1 MNWNTRLNHLQ
12 THPQLM
18 PVVLGPTACGKTH
31 LAVQLAG
38 RLKAEIIGADSRQV
52 YREMDLGTGKDLA
65 EYIYEGRPVPYHL
78 IDVAEPGTEYNVFL
92 YQQAFDRVYA
102 DLKARG
108 ARPLLC
114 GGSGLYLQ
122 SAVGTRRFA
131 EVPQDA
137 ALREELKGQ
146 TLAELSRRLSLYGP
160 LHNHTDTESEARCVR
175 AIEIAEYEANHPE
188 DFRRTPPEVY
198 LLGIEV
204 APEVLRRRIRLRLE
218 ERIEQGMVAEVERL
232 LAEGLRPE
240 QLTYYGLEYRY
251 VTDYLTGRLTKEAM
265 TEQLYTAICQFAKR
279 QRTWFR
285 GMERKGWK
293 IDWLS
298 LEEAAELG

>member
-1 MNWNTRLNHLQ
+1 MDWNTRLAYLKD
-12 THPQLM
+12 HPQLM
-18 PVVLGPTACGKTH
+18 PVVLGPTACGKTR

-38 RLKAEIIGADSRQV
+38 RLGAEVIGADSRQV

-65 EYIYEGRPVPYHL
+65 EYVYEGRPVPYHL

-102 DLKARG
+102 DLVSRG
-108 ARPLLC
+108 LRPLLC

-122 SAVGTRRFA
+122 SAIGTRRFA
-131 EVPQDA
+131 EVPENA
-137 ALREELKGQ
+137 ALRTELKGQ

-175 AIEIAEYEANHPE
+175 AIEIAEYEATHPE
-188 DFRRTPPEVY
+188 AFRRTPPQAY
-198 LLGIEV
+198 LIGIDV
-204 APEVLRRRIRLRLE
+204 PPEQLRRRIRLRLE
-218 ERIEQGMVAEVERL
+218 ERLAQGMVEEVAGL
-232 LAEGLRPE
+232 LRKGLRLE

-251 VTDYLTGRLTKEAM
+251 VTDYLQGRSDMDAM
-265 TEQLYTAICQFAKR
+265 REGLYTAICQFAKR

-285 GMERKGWK
+285 GMERKGWA
-293 IDWLS
+293 IEWIGLD
-298 LEEAAELG
+298 EAAALA

>member
-1 MNWNTRLNHLQ
+1 MEWNQRLDYIQ
-12 THPQLM
+12 SRPQLM

-31 LAVQLAG
+31 LAVRLAG

-52 YREMDLGTGKDLA
+52 YRGMDLGTGKDLA
-65 EYIYEGRPVPYHL
+65 EYVYEGRPVLYHL

-102 DLKARG
+102 DLQARG
-108 ARPLLC
+108 VRPLLC

-122 SAVGTRRFA
+122 SAIGTRRFA
-131 EVPQDA
+131 EVPPDA
-137 ALREELKGQ
+137 ALRAELRGQ

-160 LHNHTDTESEARCVR
+160 LHNQTDTESEARCVR
-175 AIEIAEYEANHPE
+175 AIEIAEYEASHPD

-204 APEVLRRRIRLRLE
+204 APDVLRRRIRLRLE
-218 ERIEQGMVAEVERL
+218 ERLEQGMVAEVEGL
-232 LAEGLRPE
+232 LANGLRPE

-251 VTDYLTGRLTKEAM
+251 VTDYLTGRLTKAAM

-298 LEEAAELG
+298 LEEAAGLG